1 MNRFHLLA
9 RGAAVALSLASG
21 LAHADANS
29 AFQQQFGDA
38 FLDRYWSLHDDYA
51 ITVGYYRHA
60 DRLTAPDARYRA
72 KLQAFLDESIGKLE
86 KLPGAQ
92 MSDALRTDREMLL
105 NQLRY
110 ERWSLD
116 ELRDWQ
122 WVPSGYNV
130 ADAFSLLLNTP
141 YADEAVRLRTVS
153 RRLTQVPAYYAAA
166 ERAISHPT
174 RVHTQL
180 AIEQNQGAL
189 DVFGDA
195 LEKQVAGSQLTADE
209 RVLFLHRLKAARAA
223 IDGYVAFLKQLDARQ
238 AKDGGARDFRLGQ
251 PYYDQAFAFEVQ
263 TGGTAAQLY
272 QRALQEKDKLH
283 ARMSVLADQLWPK
296 YFPDVPAPADPVTK
310 IGQLIEKLSD
320 NHVTPAEFYPQTKA
334 LIPRLE
340 AWVTDHDLLTLDPSR
355 PLEVRVTP
363 PYQRGY
369 AMAMLAAP
377 GPYDPTARTFFD
389 VMPMDDYSPAQ
400 ADSFLREY
408 NHWLMQILAIHE
420 AVPGHYVQLLYANK
434 SPSRIKAIFGN
445 SAMIEGWAV
454 YSERMMLE
462 SGWPGGAAAHEPEME
477 LMYSKWAL
485 RVVCN
490 TILDY
495 GVHVLGMSEDD
506 AMNLLVHDAFQSQT
520 EARGKWRRVQ
530 LSSVQLTF
538 YFAGFSAIY
547 DYRERLKTELGPR
560 FDLKK
565 FHEKF
570 LSYGSAPVSII
581 ESLMKPEDVAR

>member
-1 MNRFHLLA
+1 M
-9 RGAAVALSLASG
+9 
-21 LAHADANS
+21 HA
-29 AFQQQFGDA
+29 
-38 FLDRYWSLHDDYA
+38 DYA
-51 ITVGYYRHA
+51 IAVGYYQDA
-60 DRLTAPDARYRA
+60 DRLPAPDARYRA
-72 KLQAFLDESIGKLE
+72 RLQRFLDGSIAQLE
-86 KLPGAQ
+86 KLPAAE
-92 MSDALRTDREMLL
+92 MSDGLRTDREMLL

-110 ERWSLD
+110 ERWMLD
-116 ELRDWQ
+116 TLREWQ
-122 WVPSGYNV
+122 WQPSDYNV
-130 ADAFSLLLNTP
+130 ADAFSLLLNTQ
-141 YADEAVRLRTVS
+141 YADEATRLRTVS
-153 RRLTQVPAYYAAA
+153 KRLAQVPAYYAAA
-166 ERAISHPT
+166 KQAISHPT

-195 LEKQVAGSQLTADE
+195 LEKQLAGSALNAGE
-209 RVLFLHRLKAARAA
+209 RVQFLHRLKAARAA
-223 IDGYVAFLKQLDARQ
+223 IEAYVSFLQALDAKQ
-238 AKDGGARDFRLGQ
+238 ARDGGARDFRLGE
-251 PYYDQAFAFEVQ
+251 PYYDQAFAYEVQ
-263 TGGTAAQLY
+263 TGGTAQQLY
-272 QRALQEKDKLH
+272 QRALQEKDHLH
-283 ARMSVLADQLWPK
+283 ERMSVLADQLWPK
-296 YFPDVPAPADPVTK
+296 YFPDTPAPADKVAK

-320 NHVTPAEFYPQTKA
+320 NHVKPAEFYPQVKA

-340 AWVTDHDLLTLDPSR
+340 AWVTDQDLLTLDASR

-377 GPYDPTARTFFD
+377 GPYDPTAKTFFD

-445 SAMIEGWAV
+445 SAMVEGWAV

-462 SGWPGGAAAHEPEME
+462 SGWPGGADAHQPEME

-495 GVHVLGMSEDD
+495 GVHVLGMSEAD
-506 AMNLLVHDAFQSQT
+506 AMQLLTHEAFQGET
-520 EARGKWRRVQ
+520 EAKGKWRRVQ

-547 DYRERLKTELGPR
+547 DYRERLKAELGPR

-570 LSYGSAPVSII
+570 LSYGSAPVSVI
-581 ESLMKPEDVAR
+581 ESLMKPEDVARTP